1 MGQGEKETVN
11 RDDNVRQGLGGKR
24 LLKDLAS
31 GLQKEQSYSAALAGC
46 RNLHLLQCSNTAC
59 KPVLMHAGYAH
70 LWYRVTM
77 QDPAWMTPPCS
88 ALNDLCHW
96 ERSSLCK

>member
-11 RDDNVRQGLGGKR
+11 RDNNVRQGLGGKQ

-46 RNLHLLQCSNTAC
+46 RNLHLLQCSNIAC
-59 KPVLMHAGYAH
+59 KPAPNACRVHSPLVSDNHA
-70 LWYRVTM
+70 RSCVDDPSM
-77 QDPAWMTPPCS
+77 QWT
-88 ALNDLCHW
+88 
-96 ERSSLCK
+96 K

>member
-11 RDDNVRQGLGGKR
+11 RDDNVRQGLGGKW

-31 GLQKEQSYSAALAGC
+31 GLQKEQSYSAAFAGC

-59 KPVLMHAGYAH
+59 KPPSDACRVRSPLVSDNHAGSC
-70 LWYRVTM
+70 VD
-77 QDPAWMTPPCS
+77 DPSVQCT
-88 ALNDLCHW
+88 
-96 ERSSLCK
+96 K